1 MANSQLFVRD
11 MKQWLA
17 PLSFAPDRPAGAD
30 TLSPETL
37 AALRSILI
45 EIEQA
50 SVYTAITTSIVGA
63 LADGRSN
70 RLTAHHLA
78 DYVPPSP
85 EMYRK
90 EINGILSASLPASVL
105 LPVQGY
111 HARLSSALRM
121 TRAIVDAGP
130 APSTAVRGLEF
141 EKLED
146 AWRHVCGTA
155 LAAIA
160 VLRETL
166 ASVRYS
172 RPPVN
177 NEHAE
182 ALLRSAKSGGR
193 PCVSAEG
200 DVQMPRWAES
210 RAHTRLVTRQ
220 AARIIMPGGTQHVLV
235 ENVSR
240 TGLGLSG
247 IKNAVTGARLA
258 IEVLGTERLA
268 GRIMWARAE
277 RAGVKLDVI
286 LMPDHPLLIGQ
297 VEGSAEGG

>member
-11 MKQWLA
+11 MKQWLS
-17 PLSFAPDRPAGAD
+17 PLIF
-30 TLSPETL
+30 SPETSASTDAL
-37 AALRSILI
+37 SPDTLGALRSILV

-50 SVYTAITTSIVGA
+50 SVYTAITTSIAGA
-63 LADGRSN
+63 LSEGRAP
-70 RLTAHHLA
+70 RLTAHDLA
-78 DYVPPSP
+78 GYLPPSP

-90 EINGILSASLPASVL
+90 EINGILAASLPASIL

-121 TRAIVDAGP
+121 TRAIVEAGP
-130 APSTAVRGLEF
+130 APSPTVRGMELQN
-141 EKLED
+141 LED

-166 ASVRYS
+166 ASVRFS

-193 PCVSAEG
+193 PCVSDEG
-200 DVQMPRWAES
+200 QVQMPRWAES
-210 RAHTRLVTRQ
+210 RSHARHVTRQ
-220 AARIIMPGGTQHVLV
+220 AARVIMPAGAQNVLV

-247 IKNAVTGARLA
+247 VSNAVTGTRVV

-268 GRIMWARAE
+268 GRVMWAREA
-277 RAGVKLDVI
+277 RAGIKLDAI
-286 LMPDHPLLIGQ
+286 LMPDHPLLITPE
-297 VEGSAEGG
+297 EGRAQAS